1 MGVKIEIWPS
11 EVVKKITSRWVP
23 FLAMKMDDSSLD
35 VVYFLKLRKKLD

>member
-11 EVVKKITSRWVP
+11 EVVKKFTSSWVP
-23 FLAMKMDDSSLD
+23 FLTMKMDDSSLD